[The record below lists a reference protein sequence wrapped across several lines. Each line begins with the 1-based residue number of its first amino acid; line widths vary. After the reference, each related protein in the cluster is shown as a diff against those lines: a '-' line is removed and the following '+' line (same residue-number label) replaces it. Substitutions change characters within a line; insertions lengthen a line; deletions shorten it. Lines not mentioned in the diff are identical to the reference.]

1 MLTKKNSVSK
11 RTAQRWLLVVLLTI
25 LGLAV
30 FLSSVYFLFFPLGYQ
45 GGRNPYF
52 NITVI
57 FDRETWDELH
67 LWSGLAMIF
76 VLAIHI
82 LVHWDWIKVMVARF
96 LGPNARAFAKSNK
109 RMQFNILLN
118 VVAAISF
125 VLVSLSGIYLMF
137 TPGRSSA
144 STTPSFIFNWYAWDV
159 IHTWS
164 GVVMFISVFLHFYIH
179 WTWITKVSR
188 RVLAGRK
195 SNANQLVQGEYN
207 V

>member
-1 MLTKKNSVSK
+1 M
-11 RTAQRWLLVVLLTI
+11 
-25 LGLAV
+25 
-30 FLSSVYFLFFPLGYQ
+30 
-45 GGRNPYF
+45 
-52 NITVI
+52 I

-76 VLAIHI
+76 ILTIHI

-137 TPGRSSA
+137 TPSRSSA
-144 STTPSFIFNWYAWDV
+144 STTPSFIFDWYAWDV